1 VAKTVGAAMKHYMPQ
16 EQQNTFKGSN
26 ESPYKLK
33 GIWKWPAQSTN
44 STKSFFQYNHYF
56 KKNVFLLKYHLK
68 LKKKGQVDRWESKTV
83 PKHF

>member
-1 VAKTVGAAMKHYMPQ
+1 MAKTVGAAMKHYMPQ

-56 KKNVFLLKYHLK
+56 
-68 LKKKGQVDRWESKTV
+68 
-83 PKHF
+83 

>member
-1 VAKTVGAAMKHYMPQ
+1 MPIYNTNVHEDNINVALNVAKTVGAAMKHYMPQ

-56 KKNVFLLKYHLK
+56 
-68 LKKKGQVDRWESKTV
+68 
-83 PKHF
+83 